1 MTVTGNLLVRMAVA
15 TLNKIRRDNMST
27 KTKEPRL
34 EIVHPRLEAA
44 LREVMGR
51 RTAKRELEAQEKP
64 LMEEVHSILDEF
76 EGERFVVGGMDV
88 SRVISNRTQWS
99 DFKELLLKRGV
110 DYNILS
116 ECEELSK
123 KASVSLRIE
132 ESKGG

>member
-1 MTVTGNLLVRMAVA
+1 MAVA
-15 TLNKIRRDNMST
+15 TLNKIRRDDLST

-64 LMEEVHSILDEF
+64 LMDEVHSILDEF

-88 SRVISNRTQWS
+88 NRVISNRTQWS
-99 DFKELLLKRGV
+99 EFKELLLKRGV

-132 ESKGG
+132 ESKGRL

>member
-15 TLNKIRRDNMST
+15 TLNKSGGSDMST

-132 ESKGG
+132 ESKG

>member
-132 ESKGG
+132 ESKG

>member
-1 MTVTGNLLVRMAVA
+1 
-15 TLNKIRRDNMST
+15 MST

>member
-1 MTVTGNLLVRMAVA
+1 MAVA
-15 TLNKIRRDNMST
+15 TLNKIRRDDMST